1 MAKRVVSPVG
11 LCYNQA
17 KKGHRKERGENM
29 YRTIESPQ
37 GPCIHLDGR
46 EVINM
51 ASNNYLGLASHP
63 DVIQAA
69 KTALDQ
75 YGVGPTASR
84 NIVGNF
90 PVHDALEEALARFK
104 NVEAVL
110 VFNCGVSANTG
121 VIPFLV
127 GKGDVIYSDALNHG
141 SIIDGCRLSGAKIKV
156 YEHKNMKSLD
166 QILAEPVAGKKLIVT
181 DGVFSMDGD
190 LAPLPEIA
198 RLAEQYGA
206 LLMVDDAHGD
216 GVMGPMGRGT
226 VDHFGLR
233 EQVFVETGSLSKA
246 FGSAG
251 GFVAGTKEFIQALR
265 PRARSFIFTAS
276 PMAPCLAAGALKA
289 VEMIAEDGSYVKRL
303 WENRAYFAARME
315 EMGLNIGTSVTPV
328 IPVIVGEETVAEEMS
343 RVLFE
348 KGIYAQAIKF
358 PMVPKGAARLRFILS
373 AGHTKEDLDLT
384 ADAIEAFFKN
394 RGF

>member
-1 MAKRVVSPVG
+1 
-11 LCYNQA
+11 
-17 KKGHRKERGENM
+17 M
-29 YRTIESPQ
+29 YRTVYSPQ
-37 GPCIHLDGR
+37 GARILLDGI

-69 KTALDQ
+69 KDALDQ

-90 PVHDALEEALARFK
+90 PVHDALEKALAEFK
-104 NVEAVL
+104 DVEATL

-156 YEHKNMKSLD
+156 YQHKDMISLEE
-166 QILAEPVAGKKLIVT
+166 ILKEPVTGKKLIVT

-190 LAPLPEIA
+190 LAPLPQIA
-198 RLAEQYGA
+198 DLAEKYGA

-216 GVMGPMGRGT
+216 GVMGPMGKGT

-233 EQVFVETGSLSKA
+233 SRVFVETGSLSKA

-251 GFVAGTKEFIQALR
+251 GFVAGSKEFIEALR
-265 PRARSFIFTAS
+265 PQARSFIFTAS
-276 PMAPCLAAGALKA
+276 PMAPCLAAAALK
-289 VEMIAEDGSYVKRL
+289 VIEMISKDGSYVDKL
-303 WENRAYFAARME
+303 WENREYFANRMTE
-315 EMGLNIGTSVTPV
+315 AGLNIGTTVTPV
-328 IPVIVGEETVAEEMS
+328 IPVIVEDEGVAQRIS
-343 RVLFE
+343 KDLFE
-348 KGIYAQAIKF
+348 RGIFAQAIQF
-358 PMVPKGAARLRFILS
+358 PMVPKGAARLRFIIS
-373 AGHTKEDLDLT
+373 AGHTRADLGLA
-384 ADAIEAFFKN
+384 ADAIIESAKAN
-394 RGF
+394 IN